1 LTYLQGISIVKYV
14 LLAPWWGDIS
24 VDLIWRKYEKEE
36 EKKETM

>member
-14 LLAPWWGDIS
+14 LLLPRWGEMS
-24 VDLIWRKYEKEE
+24 VDVIWRKYEKEE